1 MSKENSNTKAN
12 QSNLS
17 QKNFL
22 DYIPV
27 RQIPWDTDDQG
38 NVYLIK
44 EKTKQKWL
52 KKIIDWVGK
61 NQNFHIHLDE
71 TGTLVWLA
79 IDGKSTV
86 LDIVNQLKD
95 SKGDEFKQPEQRVS
109 FFLGMM
115 KKNKFV
121 DLLDH
126 PQTQNPS
133 ST

>member
-1 MSKENSNTKAN
+1 MSKKNKTD
-12 QSNLS
+12 QSQP

-27 RQIPWDTDDQG
+27 QKIPWDTDDKG
-38 NVYLIK
+38 KVYLIK

-52 KKIIDWVGK
+52 KKVIDWVGK

-71 TGTLVWLA
+71 TGSFVWRA
-79 IDGKSTV
+79 IDGKTTV
-86 LDIVNQLKD
+86 HQIVLRLKEHF
-95 SKGDEFKQPEQRVS
+95 GENFKQPEQRVS

-121 DLLDH
+121 DLLEA
-126 PQTQNPS
+126 PKTQDPPAA
-133 ST
+133 